1 MSKKFS
7 TRGAVASQLLPVPTT
22 GVVSQFEDTQCSIT
36 VTNTNGT
43 TKQLATVETANIKI
57 AGSKK
62 LPKPSK
68 RARSTTVNDTDIFL
82 ADIDVVDDTDIGP
95 GANQSLTYS
104 EA

>member
-7 TRGAVASQLLPVPTT
+7 TRGAVATENLPIPAT
-22 GVVSQFEDTQCSIT
+22 GEVSQFEDTECSIT
-36 VTNTNGT
+36 VTNASGT
-43 TKQLATVETANIKI
+43 TKQLATVQTANIKI
-57 AGSKK
+57 GGDKK

-68 RARSTTVNDTDIFL
+68 RASSTTVNDTDIFL

-95 GANQSLTYS
+95 GANQSLNYS